1 MNAENIGAAQLGLN
15 TPGRAR
21 PAAENLLDFDTAEFR
36 SKFNRLP
43 FGVRH
48 NLAGHPLFTL
58 RSLLDL
64 TRRLP
69 PHYTRYSSGEMS
81 VDDGLFNGKQ
91 TGLSVEET
99 IRQIEE
105 CGSWMTIR
113 FVHDDPA
120 YGALMNQ
127 LLDQIR
133 PFSEELA
140 ADMVMREAFI
150 FVSSPN
156 SVTPYHIDP
165 EYNFLLQ
172 VSGTKTIHIFDRSD
186 PEILTEL
193 DFERFLSDGSTQVEF
208 KPEYQA
214 KAMSFDLRPGCG
226 AHVPITSPHWVQNGP
241 EVSISFSITFRTP
254 YSDRLQ
260 MIHSANAFLRRNGV
274 TPASI
279 GKYPLRDALK
289 YQICRTIS
297 TTKFMLS
304 GRQEREIYKS

>member
-1 MNAENIGAAQLGLN
+1 MNAENIVAAELGLN
-15 TPGRAR
+15 TPDRAR
-21 PAAENLLDFDTAEFR
+21 RAAENLLDFDTAEFR

-58 RSLLDL
+58 HSLLDL

-140 ADMVMREAFI
+140 PDMVMREAFI

-156 SVTPYHIDP
+156 AVTPYHIDP

-172 VSGTKTIHIFDRSD
+172 VRGSKTIHIFDRSD

-193 DFERFLSDGSTQVEF
+193 DFERYLSDGFTQIEF

-214 KAMSFDLRPGCG
+214 KAISFDLRPGYG
-226 AHVPITSPHWVQNGP
+226 AHVPLTTPHWVKNGP

-254 YSDRLQ
+254 YSERLR
-260 MIHSANAFLRRNGV
+260 MIHSANAFMRRNGV
-274 TPASI
+274 TPSSI
-279 GKYPLRDALK
+279 GKYPVRDSLK
-289 YQICRTIS
+289 YQIYRSIS
-297 TTKFMLS
+297 TAKLLFS
-304 GRQEREIYKS
+304 GKQAREGYKS